1 EEIAFRHGEQRYRV
15 GWTEPHLRRDYAV
28 MRDEIETVVRQ
39 TAATGPIDVALALSV
54 LHRLLSRALDV
65 SLRGWRHAA
74 SR

>member
-1 EEIAFRHGEQRYRV
+1 
-15 GWTEPHLRRDYAV
+15 